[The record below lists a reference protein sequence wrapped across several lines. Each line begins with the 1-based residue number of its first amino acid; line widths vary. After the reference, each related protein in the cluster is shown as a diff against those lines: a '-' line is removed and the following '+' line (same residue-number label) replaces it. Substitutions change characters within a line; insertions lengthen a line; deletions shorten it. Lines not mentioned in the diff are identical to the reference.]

1 MTPTAPRSHPGDFG
15 QAGGPPA
22 WGVLVE
28 TALRERGA
36 ALQDPTAAL
45 RSGELGPQT
54 LCRYAAGKLAAGER
68 ADLETTLQR
77 HPGALGLLVR
87 LVRGARPGGSPLARR
102 LLAAAQE
109 GLVEPH
115 RAAALALLDTRGAEA
130 ARAALERSDPSA
142 VEKGGEDPAARA
154 ACHLGLREL
163 QAAREALAGLGEDDD
178 PLIAAARRVAA
189 LEDEDE
195 ALIELLAALPS

>member
-15 QAGGPPA
+15 NAGGPPA

-28 TALRERGA
+28 TALREHGA

-77 HPGALGLLVR
+77 HPGALGLVVR

-102 LLAAAQE
+102 LVAAARE

-115 RAAALALLDTRGAEA
+115 RAAALALLDARGAES

-142 VEKGGEDPAARA
+142 AEKGGEDPAARA

-163 QAAREALAGLGEDDD
+163 QAAREALAGLGDDD
-178 PLIAAARRVAA
+178 PLVAAARRVAA
-189 LEDEDE
+189 VEDEDE
-195 ALIELLAALPS
+195 ALIELLAALPG